1 MKRVINGKR
10 YDTDTADRVAT
21 WKNGYFTNDF
31 NYCAEYLYRK
41 KTGEYFL
48 HGEGGALSKYAT
60 SNGGKRGSSLF
71 GYWTKN
77 GEDIYPLT
85 EDMAKSWTEQYA
97 GEDYEDIFGPVPE

>member
-31 NYCAEYLYRK
+31 NYCAEDLYRK

-60 SNGGKRGSSLF
+60 SNGNNRG
-71 GYWTKN
+71 Y